1 MLKDSASPQ
10 NYSELIKYLV
20 RTGNDENDRIP
31 PLAELSRE
39 LGVSV
44 ASLREQLEVARA
56 LGFVEVRPK
65 TGIRRLPYT
74 FRPAVEYSL
83 GYVVSIAPE
92 FFDAFSDLRNH
103 LEQSYWYKAVALLT
117 PADHE
122 QLRQLVITAREK
134 LHGTPVQIPHDE
146 HRELHLL
153 IYRRL
158 NNPFLNGLLE
168 AYWDMYEVVGLN
180 VYTDINYLE
189 RVWQYH
195 QRMVE
200 GICSGNFT
208 AGYQAMMEHM
218 DLIFQR
224 SKVTLNQKF
233 E

>member
-1 MLKDSASPQ
+1 MLKDPASPQ
-10 NYSELIKYLV
+10 SYSEFIKYLI
-20 RTGNDENDRIP
+20 RTSKNDSERLP
-31 PLAELSRE
+31 PLADLSQE

-44 ASLREQLEVARA
+44 ASLREQLEVARS

-74 FRPAVEYSL
+74 FRPAVEHSL
-83 GYVVSIAPE
+83 GYVVATAPDSFE
-92 FFDAFSDLRNH
+92 AFSDLRNH
-103 LEQSYWYKAVALLT
+103 LEQSYWHKAVALLT
-117 PADHE
+117 PADHD
-122 QLRQLVITAREK
+122 QLKALVARAREK
-134 LHGTPVQIPHDE
+134 LHGTPVQIPHEE

-168 AYWDMYEVVGLN
+168 SYWDMYEVVGLN
-180 VYTDINYLE
+180 VYTDLNYLE

-195 QRMVE
+195 QRMVD
-200 GICSGNFT
+200 GISSGNYT

-224 SKVTLNQKF
+224 SRVTSNQKF